1 MIFLLLTNDK
11 DTKGNFPF
19 HLLCSELISSSSI
32 HWWHS
37 SGVSISCNKRKM
49 FHLGGMGEARLFLHL
64 HAVVKVVN
72 YGFSRNLQWEN
83 YDECLSCRRP
93 AFNLK
98 KKKRLLGSVYLCHFK
113 NVFIKIIRS
122 YFTWLYSCFPKGVLF
137 MQSSLLHCQKQNS
150 FKFYKNRTECFD

>member
-1 MIFLLLTNDK
+1 MRAKSLLKISRMIFLLLTNDK

-37 SGVSISCNKRKM
+37 SGMLISCNKRKM

-64 HAVVKVVN
+64 HAVAKVVN

-83 YDECLSCRRP
+83 YDECLSCRCP

-98 KKKRLLGSVYLCHFK
+98 KKKTSGF
-113 NVFIKIIRS
+113 
-122 YFTWLYSCFPKGVLF
+122 
-137 MQSSLLHCQKQNS
+137 SLSMSLQECI
-150 FKFYKNRTECFD
+150 YKNHSVIFYLTL